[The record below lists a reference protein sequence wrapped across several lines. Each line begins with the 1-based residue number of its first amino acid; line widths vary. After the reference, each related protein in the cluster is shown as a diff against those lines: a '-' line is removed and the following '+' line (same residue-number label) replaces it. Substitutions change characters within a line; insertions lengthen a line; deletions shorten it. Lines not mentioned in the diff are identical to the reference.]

1 MSQTQ
6 DKDAVVM
13 CNECQ
18 RRFASRDALV
28 DHLEE
33 SHGAIS
39 SLVRQRSTMLTDGEP
54 L

>member
-1 MSQTQ
+1 MTRVR
-6 DKDAVVM
+6 DTDAVVM

-18 RRFASRDALV
+18 RRFNNRDALV

-39 SLVRQRSTMLTDGEP
+39 ALVRQRSTTLEDGE
-54 L
+54 LL

>member
-6 DKDAVVM
+6 DTETVVM

-39 SLVRQRSTMLTDGEP
+39 SLVRQRSTVLTDGEP

>member
-1 MSQTQ
+1 MTRA
-6 DKDAVVM
+6 DDADGVLM

-18 RRFASRDALV
+18 RRFGSRDALV

-39 SLVRQRSTMLTDGEP
+39 ALVRQRSTLLTDGEP

>member
-1 MSQTQ
+1 MTRAR
-6 DKDAVVM
+6 DTDAVVM

-18 RRFASRDALV
+18 RRFESRDVLV

-39 SLVRQRSTMLTDGEP
+39 ALIRQRSTTLADGEP